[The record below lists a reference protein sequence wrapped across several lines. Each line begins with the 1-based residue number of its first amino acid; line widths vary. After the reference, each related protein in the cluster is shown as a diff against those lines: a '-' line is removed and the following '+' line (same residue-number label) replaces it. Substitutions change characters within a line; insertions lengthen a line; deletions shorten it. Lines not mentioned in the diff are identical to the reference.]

1 MKKILS
7 LVLVALM
14 IFSVVP
20 AAFAADTAVVAEDA
34 HQEALDFLSQV
45 GVYHGGQAASDKLER
60 WHMALFLARFT
71 TGKGL
76 TDDAYWATAE
86 NESGFADV
94 QQYIDK
100 GESYK
105 AGAIAYAKQQGYI
118 QGYGDG
124 NFGPADG
131 ITLQDAL
138 VMVVRALGTDYDTYP
153 WPFLNTAEQWGLT
166 AGLEGV
172 SRTEILTRAQIAQI
186 LYNAMFVEI
195 EGETVAEK
203 VFGVATDVVIITA
216 SNKVALNEANG
227 LVTRTG
233 FVQFA
238 ELDEQGVPAGT
249 KYHVNAKVLG
259 LADAAAQNAAV
270 GTTYLVTHLDNYA
283 NIIGYKSLN
292 ETFVNNGDKAEIAF
306 GDKNSTTGIYATIT
320 LGANEKAYVVDQ
332 YTVLNN
338 LQGANKA
345 NDLREIKVY
354 ANGTDDTNYIVF
366 GVVGSTY
373 YIDAEGYVYQISTME
388 IVAYYSTF
396 FGGQWYTVTEQAN
409 GRLTYAAVD
418 ATDATIEAIMDDL
431 SFVDANDQYSLVN
444 PTAVTAPVTAYA
456 KAVASDID
464 NDGEFDRVMLREYAF
479 GTLAINRSSYVIL
492 TNAAGQELIGAAAK
506 QKVSGTDLRFTG
518 VAGSKFA
525 KNNTYYVLYYYDEA
539 NDELDIVEVIG
550 QQGVVN
556 AAADK
561 DTYVQRGYVYGFH
574 QTANLLYVNDGG
586 TANGVNKILSYKL
599 GYPTLKDAP
608 ITGFVTPATAADRAA
623 NSALA
628 AELVDL
634 QSDYVEF
641 VVVDNQIV
649 YINNEADTNNDY
661 VVIKEFVNIDE
672 TGIEVLAYNTVT
684 DGLSQIK
691 VTEIEGW
698 NIKGEEWSKYYM
710 NFWMQNIIGGGNL
723 DFNEYISDLLP
734 IHVDTLYRVVY
745 HNGSEYNLTERTVA
759 TDITDIAVAYNR
771 VYDVTSTAEEIDK
784 VTASDYWMFIEV
796 DGQGVVTD
804 VFAISGPLA
813 NVTLADVVVYKAEDN
828 DYVVVGDATAL
839 AAVKTSTGLADEVT
853 YMFFNDDLGL
863 DTDYWQDGQ
872 GYYYGTYMTNVLTGE
887 DEFVYLEAKTYAAAL
902 DFYRGLTDGAIY
914 KVEDGIL
921 TADNADPTHELEVAD
936 VIDVLDGTAAY
947 TKVAKVTD
955 TFSDAY
961 QAIIDAVEDALG
973 FSYAYQEDIIAPEDV
988 TVKAFIGGYYYEFT
1002 VKEYTSNTKFD
1013 GVKIQTT
1020 LPDDTNVVA
1029 HAVYTGD
1036 DITDIDDAKITII
1049 LEPIA

>member
-464 NDGEFDRVMLREYAF
+464 NDGEFDRVMLREYSF
-479 GTLAINRSSYVIL
+479 GTYFQDGTYVTLTEGDSNVLINDNI
-492 TNAAGQELIGAAAK
+492 
-506 QKVSGTDLRFTG
+506 KVTALRYTG
-518 VAGSKFA
+518 VASSKFT
-525 KNNTYYVLYYYDEA
+525 KNQTYYVLFYYDAA
-539 NDELDIVEVIG
+539 NAELDILEVIG

-599 GYPTLKDAP
+599 GYPTLKAAP

-628 AELVDL
+628 AELVAL

-723 DFNEYISDLLP
+723 DFNDYISGLLP

-745 HNGSEYNLTERTVA
+745 HNGNEYNLTERVIPTA
-759 TDITDIAVAYNR
+759 ITDIAVAYNR

-796 DGQGVVTD
+796 DGQGAVAD

-813 NVTLADVVVYKAEDN
+813 NVTLAGVEVYKAEDN

-902 DFYRGLTDGAIY
+902 AFYGDLTDGAIY

-921 TADNADPTHELEVAD
+921 TADNAVDELEVAD
-936 VIDVLDGTAAY
+936 VIDVLDGAVAY
-947 TKVAKVTD
+947 TKVTEQSAG
-955 TFSDAY
+955 FAAAY
-961 QAIIDAVEDALG
+961 QAIIDAVETDLG
-973 FSYAYQEDIIAPEDV
+973 FTYAADEDIIAPENV

-1002 VKEYTSNTKFD
+1002 VKEYTANTKFD

-1020 LPDDTNVVA
+1020 LAKTKAVVA
-1029 HAVYTGD
+1029 HAVYTGE
-1036 DITDIDDAKITII
+1036 ITDVEDVQITII